1 MHCQTRRITYAA
13 IFLVVG
19 IVVGAASVVSQGPL
33 PADVAITKLLQAT
46 FGAEPSWAGPITQS
60 AKHPI
65 VWLLLVAGF
74 GLAWVRNG
82 WRGPIA
88 VLVVFLCVKL
98 LDFILRAAIH
108 APKPVADLVAVASPS
123 ESSGFPS
130 TFGLVYGAVFGCVI
144 FAKSTSGWK
153 STATLIAS
161 IGMIL
166 IGAVSRIVLG
176 GHWTSQMV
184 ASMCLAFAIVL
195 MIYVALVRKREI
207 SSPPAA
213 NTPE

>member
-1 MHCQTRRITYAA
+1 MHCQTRRIACAT
-13 IFLVVG
+13 IFLVIGV
-19 IVVGAASVVSQGPL
+19 VVGAASVASQGPL
-33 PADVAITKLLQAT
+33 PGDVAITKLLQT
-46 FGAEPSWAGPITQS
+46 TLGAEPSWARPITQS

-65 VWLLLVAGF
+65 VWLLLVGGF
-74 GLAWVRNG
+74 ALAWVRTG

-88 VLVVFLCVKL
+88 VLAVFLCVKL

-108 APKPVADLVAVASPS
+108 TPKPVTDLVAVASPS

-153 STATLIAS
+153 STVTLIAS

-166 IGAVSRIVLG
+166 IGDVSRIVLG
-176 GHWTSQMV
+176 GHWTSQML
-184 ASMCLAFAIVL
+184 ASLCLAFPIVL
-195 MIYVALVRKREI
+195 TVYFALERKRET
-207 SSPPAA
+207 SSLPAV
-213 NTPE
+213 NEQD